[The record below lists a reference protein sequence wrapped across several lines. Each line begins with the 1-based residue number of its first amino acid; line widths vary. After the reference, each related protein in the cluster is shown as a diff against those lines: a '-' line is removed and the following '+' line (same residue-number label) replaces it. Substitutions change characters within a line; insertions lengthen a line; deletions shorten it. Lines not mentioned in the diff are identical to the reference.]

1 MKPKQIK
8 KFLLSEIELLS
19 NNLTDYIRNPGRD
32 FSRNRKLPFSTII
45 KSIIGMGSKSLANE
59 LIDSFNTSDLPSAS
73 AFVQQRQKIKP
84 EAFKAIFDGFTF
96 RILKR
101 TKENMA
107 VLAVDGTDIQ
117 IATNPDDRTSYHSG
131 TNGQKPYN
139 LLHLNALYDL
149 EKRLYTDVVI
159 QGKMNTNEH
168 AALQEMV
175 DRSNISKALLIADR
189 GYESY
194 NNMAHIQE
202 KGWFF
207 LIRIRDGTNGMKN
220 GFELPDKEEFDVDIS
235 LKLTRKQTNEAK
247 ELFAKDK
254 NHYKFIPHSTPFDFL
269 SNKLRK
275 NDPIQFYK
283 LNFRIVRFK
292 ITEDT
297 YETVLTNLNRIEY
310 PAKTIKD
317 LYARRWGLKHLFG
330 ISNIQ
335 WEC

>member
-19 NNLTDYIRNPGRD
+19 NNLMDYIRNPGRD

-194 NNMAHIQE
+194 NNMAHIQ
-202 KGWFF
+202 
-207 LIRIRDGTNGMKN
+207 
-220 GFELPDKEEFDVDIS
+220 
-235 LKLTRKQTNEAK
+235 
-247 ELFAKDK
+247 
-254 NHYKFIPHSTPFDFL
+254 
-269 SNKLRK
+269 
-275 NDPIQFYK
+275 
-283 LNFRIVRFK
+283 
-292 ITEDT
+292 
-297 YETVLTNLNRIEY
+297 
-310 PAKTIKD
+310 
-317 LYARRWGLKHLFG
+317 
-330 ISNIQ
+330 
-335 WEC
+335 